1 MDFPETSVS
10 SGPPSPVVPT
20 DGEVPP
26 IPPVQTTPEMSRLR
40 PRVNGRAVT
49 SHVSSIK
56 SFPAK
61 VSYSLR
67 EEVTSTDAGVRK
79 RAMKAEREELEQ
91 MLAKNAFVGAYA
103 QDVRD
108 EDSIIKSTSFI
119 TEKTNPDSTVP
130 VKTKSRT
137 GRYGY
142 KGV

>member
-1 MDFPETSVS
+1 
-10 SGPPSPVVPT
+10 
-20 DGEVPP
+20 
-26 IPPVQTTPEMSRLR
+26 
-40 PRVNGRAVT
+40 
-49 SHVSSIK
+49 
-56 SFPAK
+56 
-61 VSYSLR
+61 
-67 EEVTSTDAGVRK
+67 
-79 RAMKAEREELEQ
+79 MKAEREELEQ